1 MNKKVV
7 LIIDEDSRRTERL
20 DFIVRLGG
28 YETQS
33 FESGAAALNWVRCAS
48 PEEVLCILFNNS
60 GGMNRIDGIVATW
73 IDTGKIVPVVL
84 VRRDKFE
91 LNQNFA
97 IDKMDHIFICEPES
111 VMQTLEILS
120 AIEYDET
127 SFALP
132 QKRSLANGEG
142 LR

>member
-33 FESGAAALNWVRCAS
+33 FESGVAALNWVRCAS
-48 PEEVLCILFNNS
+48 PEEVLCVLFNNP
-60 GGMNRIDGIVATW
+60 GGLNRIDGIVATW

-84 VRRDKFE
+84 VRRGQFDCP
-91 LNQNFA
+91 A
-97 IDKMDHIFICEPES
+97 IDKMGHVFICEPES

-127 SFALP
+127 SFVLP
-132 QKRSLANGEG
+132 LKRSLAHGEDS
-142 LR
+142 R